1 MNGQKPKK
9 YDGTSFFIIAVASS
23 FITVVNFQGNIHM
36 FQIQIF
42 DKKKSQI
49 KTLCYIFTCKKILVL
64 TLNFKYTDFCIR
76 DWDLGGAKKCVY
88 AAKIPHYI
96 AKGKYIR
103 LH

>member
-42 DKKKSQI
+42 DKKNRKS
-49 KTLCYIFTCKKILVL
+49 KHYAIFLHAKKILVL

-76 DWDLGGAKKCVY
+76 D
-88 AAKIPHYI
+88 
-96 AKGKYIR
+96 
-103 LH
+103 